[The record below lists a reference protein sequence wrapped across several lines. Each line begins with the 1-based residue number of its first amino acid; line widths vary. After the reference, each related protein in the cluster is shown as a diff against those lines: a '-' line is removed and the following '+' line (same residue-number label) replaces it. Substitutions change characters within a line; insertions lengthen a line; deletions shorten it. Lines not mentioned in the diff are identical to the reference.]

1 MPMNDIYIKNRK
13 ASFEYELLESFTA
26 GIQLLG
32 TEIKSIRHGKA
43 SLNEA
48 YCVFLNDELYVRSLH
63 ISEYDFGTDN
73 NHDPKR
79 DKKLL
84 LHRQELARLEK
95 KVKEK
100 GLTIVPTA
108 LFINERGLAKL
119 KIALGRGKKLHDK
132 RDSIKEKDSK
142 RDLDRLKKSF

>member
-1 MPMNDIYIKNRK
+1 MNDIYIKNRK
-13 ASFEYELLESFTA
+13 ASYEYELLESFTA

-84 LHRQELARLEK
+84 LHRQELGRLEK